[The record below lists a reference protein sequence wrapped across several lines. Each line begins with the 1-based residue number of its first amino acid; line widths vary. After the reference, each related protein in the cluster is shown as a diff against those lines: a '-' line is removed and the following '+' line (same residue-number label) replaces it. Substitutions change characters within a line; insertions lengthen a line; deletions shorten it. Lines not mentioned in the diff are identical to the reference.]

1 LSILGIGG
9 IRMADTIRSRS
20 ACMPNFNQTDALL
33 LVDVQRDFCPGGSLP
48 IPEGDAVVPVLNRW
62 IEAASVAGIRVY
74 ASRDWHP
81 AKHISFADR
90 GGPWPVHCVRETPGA
105 AFHQDLALPDDVVVI
120 SKAQDEDRDSYSAL
134 DGTELAEQLR
144 AAGIKRLWI
153 GGLAEDVCVKATVL
167 DALREGF
174 EVRLIDGGMR
184 PVTEQGGREA
194 REAMTS
200 AGAQLR
206 SLD

>member
-1 LSILGIGG
+1 
-9 IRMADTIRSRS
+9 
-20 ACMPNFNQTDALL
+20 MPNFNQTDALL

-48 IPEGDAVVPVLNRW
+48 IPAGDAVVPVLNRW
-62 IEAASVAGIRVY
+62 IEAASAAGIRVY

-81 AKHISFADR
+81 SKHISFADR
-90 GGPWPVHCVRETPGA
+90 GGPWPVHCVRDTDGA

-134 DGTELAEQLR
+134 DGTDLAEQLR
-144 AAGIKRLWI
+144 AAGVKRLWI

-167 DALREGF
+167 DALGAGF

-194 REAMTS
+194 REAMMR
-200 AGAQLR
+200 AGAQLG
-206 SLD
+206 SLG